1 MMCVCVSGAW
11 CDKAWSY
18 KAITTNTVMMCV
30 CQELG
35 VTKLGHVKRV
45 QCNDVCVC
53 VCQELGVTKL
63 GHIKRVQCNDV
74 LVCVRSLV

>member
-1 MMCVCVSGAW
+1 MCVCQELGVTKLGHIKRVQ
-11 CDKAWSY
+11 CND
-18 KAITTNTVMMCV
+18 VCVCVCVCV

-53 VCQELGVTKL
+53 V
-63 GHIKRVQCNDV
+63 
-74 LVCVRSLV
+74 RSLV